1 MADNH
6 SKEVRSI
13 NMSHIRSTNSKPE
26 EIVRKYLFA
35 EGFRYRKNVKKLP
48 GCPDIVLPKYK
59 TVIFVNGCFWH
70 KHDCPRFVWPSSNH
84 DYWRPKIL
92 RNVERD
98 NQSRKELETLGWKV
112 ITVWE
117 CELKKKVFEPL
128 KDINFFMNACTILN
142 GTLAWD
148 VTGTRDCSK
157 CLDIDPEMLYRL
169 ESVSEKIA

>member
-6 SKEVRSI
+6 SKEARSM

-70 KHDCPRFVWPSSNH
+70 KHDCPRFVWPSSNQ

-117 CELKKKVFEPL
+117 CELKKNVLNETLGKLIAEL
-128 KDINFFMNACTILN
+128 KTIDFSTDN
-142 GTLAWD
+142 KET
-148 VTGTRDCSK
+148 T
-157 CLDIDPEMLYRL
+157 
-169 ESVSEKIA
+169 